1 MMPTS
6 TQAGKR
12 TGKGFLDFEFSP
24 VYCVLPILTTA
35 PILPFKS
42 LSQTFF
48 PIQDGKVTAKTFC
61 FTLFKKCYIK

>member
-42 LSQTFF
+42 LSQTQFF
-48 PIQDGKVTAKTFC
+48 SYSGWKSNSKDF
-61 FTLFKKCYIK
+61 LFYIV